1 MKGQA
6 EIILDGGIRRGTD
19 IIKALALGADAVAV
33 GRPYLFGLG
42 AGGEAG
48 VSRALDILMTALER
62 DMALTGV
69 TKLSELTPDFI
80 RLPR

>member
-19 IIKALALGADAVAV
+19 IIKALALGANAVAV